1 MKLTNAMG
9 LLLATGLLSQSY
21 SVNAEVEY
29 SGVFTVEQR
38 FFLQDAAFPEQARA
52 QTSLTVTPE
61 VFYDWNDGYDR
72 ITFKSPAT

>member
-9 LLLATGLLSQSY
+9 LLLATGLLSHSY
-21 SVNAEVEY
+21 SVNAEAEY

-52 QTSLTVTPE
+52 QTS
-61 VFYDWNDGYDR
+61 
-72 ITFKSPAT
+72 